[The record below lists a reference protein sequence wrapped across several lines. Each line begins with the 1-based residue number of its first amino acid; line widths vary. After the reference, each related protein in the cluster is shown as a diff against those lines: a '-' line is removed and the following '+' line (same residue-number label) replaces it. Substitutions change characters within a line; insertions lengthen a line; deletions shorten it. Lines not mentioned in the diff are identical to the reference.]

1 MNRLEIKVKDQF
13 EKVYPAIALL
23 KDQLKSPTGAEL
35 SLYQRVEKI
44 EVENETILP
53 STELLFESQKSNRIY
68 RIVGGYQIRSRIKNS
83 VTTLCSHGVVF
94 LYVFYVGNRRGSVVF

>member
-35 SLYQRVEKI
+35 SVSR
-44 EVENETILP
+44 
-53 STELLFESQKSNRIY
+53 KSRWKMKRFSPRQSYSLKAKRATVFI
-68 RIVGGYQIRSRIKNS
+68 GLS
-83 VTTLCSHGVVF
+83 VDSKYAHA
-94 LYVFYVGNRRGSVVF
+94 

>member
-53 STELLFESQKSNRIY
+53 RQSYSLKAKRATVFIGL
-68 RIVGGYQIRSRIKNS
+68 S
-83 VTTLCSHGVVF
+83 VDSKYAHA
-94 LYVFYVGNRRGSVVF
+94 

>member
-53 STELLFESQKSNRIY
+53 STELLFESQESNRIY
-68 RIVGGYQIRSRIKNS
+68 RIVGA
-83 VTTLCSHGVVF
+83 
-94 LYVFYVGNRRGSVVF
+94 